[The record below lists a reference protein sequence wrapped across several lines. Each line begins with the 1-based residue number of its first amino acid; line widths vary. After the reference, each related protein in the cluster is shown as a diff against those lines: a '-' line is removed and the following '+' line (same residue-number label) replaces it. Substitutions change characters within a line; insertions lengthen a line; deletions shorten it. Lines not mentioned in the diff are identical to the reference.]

1 MSVTNS
7 FNEKANPSGWPFLLM
22 LSENR

>member
-1 MSVTNS
+1 MSVANS

>member
-22 LSENR
+22 PSENR